1 MILAAAGIV
10 GLKYY
15 EESIKRDHDL
25 AKYLEQKLSQINNVS
40 VEPVQTN
47 LVFFSINVNNPLEI
61 SIKLKEKGIN
71 GGNANNRWRFVP
83 HYGLSKKDIDY
94 VAKTMNELI
103 NNI

>member
-1 MILAAAGIV
+1 MSDN
-10 GLKYY
+10 K
-15 EESIKRDHDL
+15 
-25 AKYLEQKLSQINNVS
+25 
-40 VEPVQTN
+40 PVQLGLCCLNTV
-47 LVFFSINVNNPLEI
+47 LRGQKPTVFCSRKMIIRSV
-61 SIKLKEKGIN
+61 KEKGIN

>member
-1 MILAAAGIV
+1 MVSNQFFVKQGPYP
-10 GLKYY
+10 LKKIINL
-15 EESIKRDHDL
+15 IKC
-25 AKYLEQKLSQINNVS
+25 KSSTSQINNVN

>member
-1 MILAAAGIV
+1 MRVALVTGGTRGIGAA
-10 GLKYY
+10 
-15 EESIKRDHDL
+15 
-25 AKYLEQKLSQINNVS
+25 
-40 VEPVQTN
+40 
-47 LVFFSINVNNPLEI
+47 I